1 VSRGQPPPAGRST
14 LLEFEVTDVN
24 HFNYDVNNR
33 SMQLGYGYTSSIP
46 LVSFT
51 VATVGLISRLDVRS
65 FALKAFGLRRPA

>member
-1 VSRGQPPPAGRST
+1 LVSRGQPPPAGRST
-14 LLEFEVTDVN
+14 LLEFEVTDAN
-24 HFNYDVNNR
+24 HFNYDVNR

-65 FALKAFGLRRPA
+65 LALKAFGLRRPA